1 MSVVIKRVMPGYI
14 PPVKENI
21 PAAETIKEPVKDPVP
36 VKKTRT
42 KKGAKKNV

>member
-1 MSVVIKRVMPGYI
+1 MSVIIRRVTPGYI
-14 PPVKENI
+14 LPVKEA
-21 PAAETIKEPVKDPVP
+21 PAPEPIKEPVKDPEP

>member
-1 MSVVIKRVMPGYI
+1 MSVIIKRVMPGYI

-21 PAAETIKEPVKDPVP
+21 PAPEPIKEPVKDPEP
-36 VKKTRT
+36 KKTRT

>member
-1 MSVVIKRVMPGYI
+1 MCVIIKRVMPGYI

-21 PAAETIKEPVKDPVP
+21 PAAEPIKEPVKDPEP
-36 VKKTRT
+36 KKTRT